1 MFANRPDEWR
11 PIEINRPGSGWC
23 EHATSSAS
31 GVPQPMA
38 ENAGGP
44 VILIEPHIV
53 KGRSILRPNCC
64 AAGVGHH
71 IGEVGASFD
80 DANTRRIKLGASF
93 VG

>member
-1 MFANRPDEWR
+1 
-11 PIEINRPGSGWC
+11 
-23 EHATSSAS
+23 
-31 GVPQPMA
+31 MA
-38 ENAGGP
+38 KNAGGP

-53 KGRSILRPNCC
+53 KGRGILRPNCC

-80 DANTRRIKLGASF
+80 DANTRRIKFGASF